1 MKTPICKISTWMIP
15 NGQFP
20 PTKIPTQNNSHKD
33 NFHRKISTQD
43 KLHPE
48 YFHPGKFPLS

>member
-1 MKTPICKISTWMIP
+1 MKTPICKISTWMIL
-15 NGQFP
+15 NRQFP

>member
-20 PTKIPTQNNSHKD
+20 PTKIPTQNKSHKD

-43 KLHPE
+43 KPHRE

>member
-20 PTKIPTQNNSHKD
+20 PTKIPTQNK
-33 NFHRKISTQD
+33 HRKISTQD
-43 KLHPE
+43 KPHQE